1 MSFWS
6 PHNKTE
12 TLKLRRVKT
21 QLKASFGF
29 GDSQDSE
36 KGSSS
41 VRAAGSVLP
50 LSTFWC
56 CHMIVHHMALDLL
69 CLFHAGGVRVM
80 AAALTVNA
88 AMLI

>member
-12 TLKLRRVKT
+12 TLKVRRAKT

-29 GDSQDSE
+29 RDSQDSE

-41 VRAAGSVLP
+41 VHAAGSVFP

-56 CHMIVHHMALDLL
+56 CNMIGHHM
-69 CLFHAGGVRVM
+69 FHAGGVRVM